1 MVLPFARKGLPL
13 VRTEG
18 ALIVQVLP
26 FERTEGTLIE
36 HGATLLLA
44 PRVTW

>member
-1 MVLPFARKGLPL
+1 MVLPFARKGLPF
-13 VRTEG
+13 VRTER
-18 ALIVQVLP
+18 ALIEQELP
-26 FERTEGTLIE
+26 FERTEGALIE